1 MDAMIANS
9 EAAVGRNAHKD
20 EDARWA
26 ALLSRNADRAGPFLY
41 AVVTTGIYCRPT
53 CKARRPLAKN
63 VRFFDTRAA
72 AEEAGFRPCKKCRPD
87 LADDMTHSRHA
98 DLVRRACRMIER
110 AEEAPDLATL
120 AASAGLSPH
129 HFHRVFKAVTGV
141 TPKAYAAAHRMCAVQ
156 DRLSEGTP
164 VTEALYDAGYGS
176 SSRFYDGAE
185 AMLGMAPARYR
196 DGGAGVRI
204 HYALADSVLGRT
216 VVAASDRGLCAIA
229 FGDDDAE
236 LIGQL
241 KARFPKAELEGDDA
255 GFRRWVDQVI
265 AFLSA
270 PAAGLDLPLDIQGTA
285 FQRRVWQALRDIP
298 PGETRSYA
306 EVARAIGQPSA
317 SRAVAR
323 ACATNQLAVA
333 VPCHRVVRGD
343 GDVSGYRWGV
353 ERKRALLEREAGV

>member
-9 EAAVGRNAHKD
+9 EASLDRAGND
-20 EDARWA
+20 DARWA
-26 ALLSRNADRAGPFLY
+26 ALLGRNADHTAPFLY

-72 AEEAGFRPCKKCRPD
+72 AEQAGFRPCKRCRPD
-87 LADDMTHSRHA
+87 LADNVTRNRQA
-98 DLVRRACRMIER
+98 ELVRRACRMIER
-110 AEEAPDLATL
+110 AEETPGLATL
-120 AASAGLSPH
+120 AAAAGLSPH
-129 HFHRVFKAVTGV
+129 HFHRVFKAATGV
-141 TPKAYAAAHRMCAVQ
+141 TPKAYAAAHRMRAVQ
-156 DRLSEGTP
+156 DRLSEGAP

-185 AMLGMAPARYR
+185 TMLGMAPARYR

-204 HYALADSVLGRT
+204 RYALADSVLGRT
-216 VVAASDRGLCAIA
+216 VIAASERGLCAIA

-241 KARFPKAELEGDDA
+241 KARFPKAALEGDDA
-255 GFRRWVDQVI
+255 DFQRWVDQVI
-265 AFLSA
+265 AFLGA
-270 PAAGLDLPLDIQGTA
+270 PARGLDLPLDIRGTA

-306 EVARAIGQPSA
+306 EVAQAIGQPGA

-323 ACATNQLAVA
+323 ACATNPLAVA
-333 VPCHRVVRGD
+333 VPCHRVVRSD
-343 GDVSGYRWGV
+343 GDVSGYRWGIA
-353 ERKRALLEREAGV
+353 RKRALLEREATV